1 MYFCLSKVLTLSDL
15 VYLTQASK
23 LKQDLFQMQS
33 QPGIQNGGESKP
45 QIADLQRENARLRGQ
60 LSEVD
65 RENCSLLRI
74 KNEKE
79 KFEAGF
85 LQLQVKYDEQ
95 QKKLENEEKV
105 KNMLKKDVGI
115 AQEAHRSLVRKYK
128 LDLHDHRE
136 KQLQDISSRQ
146 KAIYAREKDITK
158 REEEVEMLEKEKEDI
173 KRERKDMSN
182 ARNLYNEERRKWE
195 DERNKMLM
203 KHSELSNE
211 YSELNTKYKLAEKEI
226 ASLKR
231 KHDSRKY
238 SSGEIDS
245 HKWDSRRHGDDTR
258 HPYSEN
264 SAIGQHDIGRE
275 RRGERHWSEDTYRE
289 YDRRDGPT
297 HTSEYRYSTERP
309 SRSRSSRGFERESS
323 RQRSRGSSE
332 SVRS

>member
-1 MYFCLSKVLTLSDL
+1 MFQNVLKLSDL
-15 VYLTQASK
+15 VYITQASK
-23 LKQDLFQMQS
+23 L
-33 QPGIQNGGESKP
+33 IENGGESKP
-45 QIADLQRENARLRGQ
+45 QIADLQRENARFRAE
-60 LSEVD
+60 LSKMD
-65 RENCSLLRI
+65 KENYLLLRI

-79 KFEAGF
+79 KFETDL

-95 QKKLENEEKV
+95 QKKLVNEERIT
-105 KNMLKKDVGI
+105 NMLKKDVGI
-115 AQEAHRSLVRKYK
+115 AQEAHRSLVRKYE
-128 LDLHDHRE
+128 LDSHDHRE
-136 KQLQDISSRQ
+136 KQLQDISLRQ
-146 KAIYAREKDITK
+146 KAIYARERDITT
-158 REEEVEMLEKEKEDI
+158 REEEVKKDVEKLEKEKEDI

-195 DERNKMLM
+195 DERNKTLI

-264 SAIGQHDIGRE
+264 SAIGQRDTGRE

-289 YDRRDGPT
+289 YDRRDRPT

-309 SRSRSSRGFERESS
+309 SRSHSSRGFERESS

>member
-1 MYFCLSKVLTLSDL
+1 MFQNVLKLSDL
-15 VYLTQASK
+15 VYITQASK
-23 LKQDLFQMQS
+23 L
-33 QPGIQNGGESKP
+33 IENGGESKP
-45 QIADLQRENARLRGQ
+45 QIADLQRENTRLRAE
-60 LSEVD
+60 LSKMD
-65 RENCSLLRI
+65 KENYLLLRI

-79 KFEAGF
+79 KFEADL

-95 QKKLENEEKV
+95 QKKLVNEERIT
-105 KNMLKKDVGI
+105 NMLKKDVGI
-115 AQEAHRSLVRKYK
+115 AQEAHRSLVRKYE
-128 LDLHDHRE
+128 LDSHDHRE
-136 KQLQDISSRQ
+136 KQLQDISLRE
-146 KAIYAREKDITK
+146 KAIYAREKDITT
-158 REEEVEMLEKEKEDI
+158 REEEVKKDVEKLEKEKEDI

-195 DERNKMLM
+195 DERNKTLI

-264 SAIGQHDIGRE
+264 SAIGQHDTGRE

-289 YDRRDGPT
+289 YDRRDRPT

-309 SRSRSSRGFERESS
+309 SRSHSSRGFERESS
-323 RQRSRGSSE
+323 RQRSRRSSE